1 MTKIV
6 WDQAGSRLFEVGVD
20 RGVFYPS
27 TGNGFAWNGLSSVT
41 ETIKDANETIHFI
54 DGTKFVNQLTIG
66 DFSAAIQAY
75 TYPDEFAEY
84 DGYGDDGFTYQKR
97 KTFNLSYRT
106 RVGDD
111 LSGPDNAYKL
121 HLVYNCL
128 ASPVSSDYATNGNSI
143 DPTMFSWTI
152 STTPI
157 AIPNARPTAHIVIDT
172 TRAYSGVVS
181 AIEDILYGVDG
192 IDPRFPG
199 IEEIIQIF
207 GDLSP
212 FIIIDHG
219 DGSFT
224 AIGADDSELSHV
236 TLLEP
241 TVFELSSPTV
251 NLISEDT
258 YTAYTL

>member
-66 DFSAAIQAY
+66 DFSATIQAY
-75 TYPDEFAEY
+75 TYPDEFAQY

-97 KTFNLSYRT
+97 STFNLTYRT

-128 ASPVSSDYATNGNSI
+128 AAPVSSDYATNGDSI

-192 IDPRFPG
+192 VNPRFPG
-199 IEEIIQIF
+199 IEEIIGIF
-207 GDLSP
+207 EDESE
-212 FIIIDHG
+212 FVIIDHG
-219 DGSFT
+219 DGYFT
-224 AIGADDSELSHV
+224 AIGADDATHSHV
-236 TLLEP
+236 KLVEP
-241 TVFELSSPTV
+241 TVFELSSPSV
-251 NLISEDT
+251 EIVDSIT
-258 YTAYTL
+258 YNASTL